1 MELSA
6 SESGGTSKRAA
17 IGLAFVALA
26 IVIGVLVWWF
36 SQQKSATSSA
46 PPAVVTRATVK
57 PATTQ
62 PATTQPATTPLTS
75 CVVSGID
82 ACVERVFIRSTT
94 EDGLNYPRLHNDVTT
109 GQVVR
114 AIESVP
120 IDGETTHW
128 RLIKTSTNNF
138 MIVSQRNSQEMRVP
152 IVNGIPGMIS
162 CDPALA
168 FDLSKKGA
176 DGVCAE
182 FAIAYNAAAA
192 AFTISIPAGYPAA
205 GTKLAL
211 SGNKLDWGA
220 EWVLFRAGPPTLW
233 KFERVV

>member
-1 MELSA
+1 M
-6 SESGGTSKRAA
+6 
-17 IGLAFVALA
+17 
-26 IVIGVLVWWF
+26 
-36 SQQKSATSSA
+36 
-46 PPAVVTRATVK
+46 
-57 PATTQ
+57 
-62 PATTQPATTPLTS
+62 
-75 CVVSGID
+75 VSGID
-82 ACVERVFIRSTT
+82 ACVEKVFIRSST
-94 EDGLNYPRLHNDVTT
+94 EDGLNYPRLHNDVTSR
-109 GQVVR
+109 QEVR
-114 AIESVP
+114 AIENVP
-120 IDGETTHW
+120 TDGTTHW

-138 MIVSQRNSQEMRVP
+138 MIVSQQNSQEMRVP

-162 CDPALA
+162 CNPALA

-182 FAIAYNAAAA
+182 FEIAYNAAAA

-220 EWVLFRAGPPTLW
+220 DWVIFRAGPPSLW